1 MYQDLS
7 VIPEIPVAPS
17 QMDPLYEAAEVLYSH
32 NDYESLKKIAANI
45 LQRDS
50 KQARAI
56 FYLCKYFENHSQY
69 ANQEKCL
76 EKLLQLELNAK
87 NVFEYANFLY
97 GRDRL
102 DEAIQIIQENINDI
116 KNEKEEDFF
125 DLYRIMGNISLKSAD
140 ADTAEEYYNIC
151 LRINPNSD
159 VVFTNL
165 GSLSL
170 HKGNYSKSI
179 ELYKKAITINPKN
192 NKAWLGLAI
201 CHLSQKDSQLFWGN
215 IRNAIECSPYDAK
228 TIEIALHQALS
239 DFEYEIAISS
249 AEVYLQKHPF
259 DLKVSTQFATLLFQ
273 VGDFKKA
280 TLEVTKILSF
290 EPNNEDANR
299 IYSLIEAENGKVANQ
314 R

>member
-7 VIPEIPVAPS
+7 VIPEIPAAPS
-17 QMDPLYEAAEVLYSH
+17 MMDPLYEAAEVLYSH

-50 KQARAI
+50 KQVKAI
-56 FYLCKYFENHSQY
+56 FYLSKYFESHGQFV
-69 ANQEKCL
+69 NQEKCL
-76 EKLLQLELNAK
+76 EKLLQLDMNAK

-97 GRDRL
+97 GRNRF

-116 KNEKEEDFF
+116 KSEKETDYF
-125 DLYRIMGNISLKSAD
+125 DLYRLMGNISLKSLD
-140 ADTAEEYYNIC
+140 TDTAEEYYNIC

-165 GSLSL
+165 GSLFL
-170 HKGNYSKSI
+170 HKSNYAKSI
-179 ELYKKAITINPKN
+179 ELYKKAITINSKN

-215 IRNAIECSPYDAK
+215 IRNAIECAPYDPK
-228 TIEIALHQALS
+228 TIEMALHQALS
-239 DFEYEIAISS
+239 DFEYELAISA

-259 DLKVSTQFATLLFQ
+259 DLKISSQFASLLFQ

-299 IYSLIEAENGKVANQ
+299 IYSLIEAENGKMANQ